1 MTDIVNTLLNWFGWQ
16 TPDTIALLFE
26 NIVRVGIGL
35 GIVLFIF
42 KGTFRLANIN
52 GII

>member
-1 MTDIVNTLLNWFGWQ
+1 MSEIVNTLLDWFGWQ
-16 TPDTIALLFE
+16 TPSTIALLFD

-42 KGTFRLANIN
+42 KGTFRLANIH

>member
-1 MTDIVNTLLNWFGWQ
+1 MVDIVNTLLDWFGWQ
-16 TPDTIALLFE
+16 TPDTITILFD

-42 KGTFRLANIN
+42 KGIFRLANIH

>member
-1 MTDIVNTLLNWFGWQ
+1 MSEIVNTLLSWFGWQ

-42 KGTFRLANIN
+42 KGTFRLANIH
-52 GII
+52 GMI

>member
-1 MTDIVNTLLNWFGWQ
+1 MADIVNTLLGWFGWQ
-16 TPDTIALLFE
+16 TPDTIALLFD

-42 KGTFRLANIN
+42 KGTFRLANIH

>member
-1 MTDIVNTLLNWFGWQ
+1 MSEIVNTLLVWFGWQ

-42 KGTFRLANIN
+42 KGTFRLANIH

>member
-1 MTDIVNTLLNWFGWQ
+1 MVDIVNTLLSWFGWQ
-16 TPDTIALLFE
+16 TPDTIAIFFE

-42 KGTFRLANIN
+42 KGTFRLANIH

>member
-1 MTDIVNTLLNWFGWQ
+1 MADIVNTLLEWFGWQ
-16 TPDTIALLFE
+16 TPDTIASFFD
-26 NIVRVGIGL
+26 NIVRVCIGL

-42 KGTFRLANIN
+42 KGTFRLANIH

>member
-1 MTDIVNTLLNWFGWQ
+1 MAEIVNTLLNWFGWQ
-16 TPDTIALLFE
+16 TPDTISLFFE
-26 NIVRVGIGL
+26 NIVRVAIGL

-42 KGTFRLANIN
+42 KGTFRLANIH